1 MGVDISVKVRVF
13 DQDQSGFKDIAVTD
27 QDNSLSSLFY
37 NREISYTSIGFDRQ
51 QELSPAEN
59 ELLDMKESEDEEMM
73 VYSRISAAKEVLPVI
88 EKLYKKFYRLKTAAL
103 DNDLMEIAR
112 LDLSDEERTK
122 KRKYKI
128 SEYFDFDT
136 SFGIF
141 YGIIKVAAEQ
151 DRQIQLVHLCY

>member
-13 DQDQSGFKDIAVTD
+13 EQDQTTFKDIAVTD

-37 NREISYTSIGFDRQ
+37 NSEISYTSIAFDRQ

-88 EKLYKKFYRLKTAAL
+88 EKLYKKVYRLKTAAL

-112 LDLSDEERTK
+112 LDLSEEERAK